1 MNPACN
7 VSLVASS
14 TATNTPLYPWK
25 KTTKKQDPG
34 AVILTFTGAAAW
46 TARLSGE
53 SHVFPHSRKDGE
65 DRIEAVFVWA
75 RVRVK
80 ISQMN
85 ETRSASGYS
94 GNTDSFSGL
103 LSPQFNVVAKI
114 LIIRFW
120 NSRLTVLL
128 KNIFASFFQSLNS
141 GHILKLIMNVS
152 FMPQLVGKS

>member
-14 TATNTPLYPWK
+14 TATNTPLYPCK
-25 KTTKKQDPG
+25 KTTKKTRPG
-34 AVILTFTGAAAW
+34 AVILTFTALLLELRGCRVNRMFFLTAGR
-46 TARLSGE
+46 TARIGLKRYLFE
-53 SHVFPHSRKDGE
+53 L
-65 DRIEAVFVWA
+65 VWGS
-75 RVRVK
+75 K
-80 ISQMN
+80 YLKWMKPDLHPDIQ
-85 ETRSASGYS
+85 EIPIH
-94 GNTDSFSGL
+94 FL